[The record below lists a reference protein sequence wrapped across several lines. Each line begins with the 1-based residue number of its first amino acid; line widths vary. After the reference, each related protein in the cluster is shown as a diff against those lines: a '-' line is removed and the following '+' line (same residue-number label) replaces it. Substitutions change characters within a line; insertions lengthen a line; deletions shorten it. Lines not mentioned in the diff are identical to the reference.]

1 MGRMGSDAGS
11 SMMYGRGGSTEEEMG
26 RTPGEEATRAVF
38 KEFEEAANGKISRIC
53 AKPLVS
59 VY

>member
-1 MGRMGSDAGS
+1 
-11 SMMYGRGGSTEEEMG
+11 MMYGRGGSTEEEMG